1 MGVGNTCLALFMAS
15 FTFGANRAQDHL
27 TTAAYGKGDLRLC
40 GIYLNRGRAIQMT
53 FFIPLCLVFVLVSKE
68 LVKVITDDEA
78 IVEYTVYFMINML
91 PAYLFIGLADLQ
103 KKWLLRMRIVHVPM
117 YPNII
122 TAVIHIPIVYVF
134 TFVFEWDLFGICA
147 ANWVSWFIVLAL
159 MIA

>member
-1 MGVGNTCLALFMAS
+1 
-15 FTFGANRAQDHL
+15 
-27 TTAAYGKGDLRLC
+27 
-40 GIYLNRGRAIQMT
+40 MT

-117 YPNII
+117 YSNIMFV
-122 TAVIHIPIVYVF
+122 VIHIPLIYIF
-134 TFVFEWDLFGICA
+134 TFILEWDIFGICA
-147 ANWVSWFIVLAL
+147 ANWISTFSVFAIMLLQTNAVSEIEDAVFYPDMESFRGWG
-159 MIA
+159 